1 MKIKALALA
10 SIVSLVGLA
19 SMAPASALEV
29 GVTNT
34 VSNTVTAGHLS
45 ICEQNSHWDAGIQHT
60 FNLSGDVQLQIGGG
74 GQKGIGGDISFDRFD
89 NIGGGGSIFGDG
101 LGYAQI
107 SGNGEV
113 SSTTTYFADHN
124 TTTSEFNGT
133 QTTSSVTTSSATFTN
148 F

>member
-10 SIVSLVGLA
+10 SVVSLLGL
-19 SMAPASALEV
+19 SMAPALAVEV

-45 ICEQNSHWDAGIQHT
+45 ICETDNHWDNGYQNV
-60 FNLSGDVQLQIGGG
+60 FQLSGDVQLQVGGG
-74 GQKGIGGDISFDRFD
+74 GQKGIGG
-89 NIGGGGSIFGDG
+89 NINWGEGGFGAGGSLFGDG
-101 LGYAQI
+101 LGYAQL

-113 SSTTTYFADHN
+113 SYTHQNFADHN
-124 TTTSEFNGT
+124 VTNQEFNGT

>member
-1 MKIKALALA
+1 MKIKALAIA
-10 SIVSLVGLA
+10 SLLSIIGIA

-34 VSNTVTAGHLS
+34 VSNTVTSGHLT
-45 ICEQNSHWDAGIQHT
+45 ICEESSHWDAGIQRV
-60 FNLSGDVQLQIGGG
+60 FNISGDVQLQVGGG
-74 GQKGIGGDISFDRFD
+74 GQKGIGGDVSFGND
-89 NIGGGGSIFGDG
+89 NFGLGGSIFGDG
-101 LGYAQI
+101 LGYIQL

-113 SSTTTYFADHN
+113 SATAQVFVDHVTTTQQF
-124 TTTSEFNGT
+124 SGT